1 MKLTGGTGDLLRR
14 LAAMPFLDRLELV
27 ALSGWSRGT
36 VYEAVRRLEDAG
48 LVAPVPHATE
58 LTPPTR
64 RFHVTAAGL
73 RELAREEHRPVADML
88 RSLPVSTAWRRL
100 LLQRLDGVASI
111 YRLASAVSALAWP
124 IGLRWHRALP
134 ADATLT
140 LPGGRTVAIVRQG
153 RTSDRTAFARR
164 LWRLRE
170 GPPPSGVLLL
180 MPDGVRLRHARRLL
194 EGFPAPAVLALER
207 EAVNAGPDDPVW
219 GLPSIPATL
228 SLRTALETM
237 TAEGALPPERPLA
250 RVSPPPG
257 IDTAAPGRDLPDH
270 LLPALLKPAEKRAL
284 DLVGDWPWIAP
295 AHLQGLLGVSPARL
309 SQIAGA
315 LEDFGLAARTSAA
328 QRRFILTD
336 RGLALV
342 ARRDRA
348 SVDAARRR
356 WSPAPLD
363 AGGDGDWRALRG
375 RNARQLLRHLDH
387 TTSVHGFLAALASQA
402 RAGEWEVMQL
412 DPPHRASRYFR
423 RDEVMRSVHPDA
435 FGLLRRANTDWPFF
449 LEWERRAVR
458 PTTMAARLA
467 PYLRYYGSHR
477 PTDDHGACPSV
488 LVVFRDEIAATHFLR
503 VAEAEMRRAGV
514 KVPLQI
520 SHERLLQQ
528 QGPLGRSWFSPAG
541 GEPAYLAPAA

>member
-1 MKLTGGTGDLLRR
+1 MKRTGGAGDLLRR

-73 RELAREEHRPVADML
+73 GELAREEDRPVVDLL
-88 RSLPVSTAWRRL
+88 RALPVSTAWRRL
-100 LLQRLDGVASI
+100 LLQRLDAVASV

-124 IGLRWHRALP
+124 IGVRWHRALP

-140 LPGGRTVAIVRQG
+140 LPGDRTIAIVRQG
-153 RTSDRTAFARR
+153 RTSNRTAFAKR

-170 GPPPSGVLLL
+170 EPLPSGVLLL

-194 EGFPAPAVLALER
+194 EGFPAPAGLALER

-219 GLPSIPATL
+219 GLPSIATTL
-228 SLRTALETM
+228 SLRTALERM

-250 RVSPPPG
+250 RVSLPPG

-295 AHLQGLLGVSPARL
+295 VHLQGLLDVSPARL
-309 SQIAGA
+309 SQLAGA
-315 LEDFGLAARTSAA
+315 LEGFGLAARTSAA

-356 WSPAPLD
+356 WSPTPLD

-402 RAGEWEVMQL
+402 RADECEVMQL

-423 RDEVMRSVHPDA
+423 QDGVLRSVHPDA
-435 FGLLRRANTDWPFF
+435 FGLLRQEDTEWPFF

-467 PYLRYYGSHR
+467 PYLRYYASRR
-477 PTDDHGACPSV
+477 PTDDHGSRPSV
-488 LVVFRDEIAATHFLR
+488 LVVFRDGIAATHFLR
-503 VAEAEMRRAGV
+503 VAEAEMHRAGV
-514 KVPLQI
+514 EVPLQI

-541 GEPAYLAPAA
+541 DEPAHIAPTA